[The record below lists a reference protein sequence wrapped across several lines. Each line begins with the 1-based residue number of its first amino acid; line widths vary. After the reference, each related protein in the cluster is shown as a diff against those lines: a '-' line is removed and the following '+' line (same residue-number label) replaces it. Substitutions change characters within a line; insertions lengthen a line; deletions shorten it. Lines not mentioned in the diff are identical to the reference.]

1 VGSGSVGDS
10 ANAYLPLRISAYGK
24 SRQVGRQKA
33 RGAIEVQYD
42 GTVTNYSIQISPS
55 TWPGPGPDFP
65 YTRFVGLNIAP
76 LSPGGQ
82 GIAFLNFI
90 PAGRPV
96 PDSSIR
102 GGSSEGDFV
111 FDLALPME
119 DYTAIVDLVRN
130 ETHR

>member
-1 VGSGSVGDS
+1 VARAGSRFSL
-10 ANAYLPLRISAYGK
+10 YPLR
-24 SRQVGRQKA
+24 
-33 RGAIEVQYD
+33 
-42 GTVTNYSIQISPS
+42 
-55 TWPGPGPDFP
+55 WPEHC
-65 YTRFVGLNIAP
+65 A

-96 PDSSIR
+96 PDSSIG

-130 ETHR
+130 ETPIRFAFDDTDPNGWSVRTGSEEVGEDQGK